1 MFGLGKM
8 KEVVGLDI
16 GSYAV
21 KAVEFKS
28 KKKGGEE
35 TFEVEKIGL
44 EFLPHDAIV
53 EGTIMDSTAVSETIK
68 MIFDENKISNKN
80 VVISQLSDH
89 QKNISP
95 LYGDRR
101 AGRIHHLGSKA

>member
-1 MFGLGKM
+1 MFGLGKV

-16 GSYAV
+16 GSYAI

-28 KKKGGEE
+28 KTKGGEE

-80 VVISQLSDH
+80 VVISLSGSSVII
-89 QKNISP
+89 KKISS
-95 LYGDRR
+95 LC
-101 AGRIHHLGSKA
+101 IL